1 MSASS
6 SKNGTARSARQARR
20 EKTAPT
26 SKVSEMAKRSFE
38 NRKKATEAEALAADP
53 PIMPKPLAEKP
64 QTTYKPVNPTSVGPP
79 DPTMDQLAL
88 SSALRLQIIQLERA
102 KQDMK
107 LLAEMRGKAMEDPI
121 GFMQHFTKAPI
132 RQQPQQ
138 NASSLGSASPTT
150 VESLGPT
157 SSSSPNAAAS
167 APNVDENADGEYEYE
182 FPLGH
187 YGQPLGDPLGPQST
201 VTTSGSGE
209 TPMGFLPPSNKR
221 KADAPRPTTQ
231 HDRKRT
237 NSGGSKFEGQNIP
250 KPQEIYRCPNI
261 DWEKYGVC
269 KAPLEM
275 IYDAEKRLSSGYKA

>member
-6 SKNGTARSARQARR
+6 SKNGTPRSARQARR

-38 NRKKATEAEALAADP
+38 NRKRAAEADTLAADP

-64 QTTYKPVNPTSVGPP
+64 QTTYKPMNPTSVGPP

-88 SSALRLQIIQLERA
+88 FSALRLQIIQLERA

-107 LLAEMRGKAMEDPI
+107 LLAEMREKAMEDPI
-121 GFMQHFTKAPI
+121 GFMQHFTKKPI
-132 RQQPQQ
+132 LQQPQQ
-138 NASSLGSASPTT
+138 NTSSLDSASPTT

-157 SSSSPNAAAS
+157 SSSSNATAS
-167 APNVDENADGEYEYE
+167 APNADDNADGEYEYE
-182 FPLGH
+182 SPLAH
-187 YGQPLGDPLGPQST
+187 YGQPQGGPAGPQST
-201 VTTSGSGE
+201 VTTSESGE
-209 TPMGFLPPSNKR
+209 TPMEFLPPSNKR
-221 KADAPRPTTQ
+221 KADAPPPTTQ

-237 NSGGSKFEGQNIP
+237 NSGSSKFEGQHIP
-250 KPQEIYRCPNI
+250 KPQEVYRCPNI

-275 IYDAEKRLSSGYKA
+275 IYDAEKKLSSGHKA